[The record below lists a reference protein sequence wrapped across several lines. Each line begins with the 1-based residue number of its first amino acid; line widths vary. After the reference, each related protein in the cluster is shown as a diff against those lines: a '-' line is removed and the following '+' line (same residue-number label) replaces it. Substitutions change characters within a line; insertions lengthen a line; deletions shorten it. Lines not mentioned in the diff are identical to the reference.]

1 MLAVVRGV
9 GPLLLAQTGPSPSV
23 LPSGFPPTRRRA
35 VPGSSPA
42 ALLGFSFL
50 CTLPPGVLASHSCP
64 SQQWALPGCACPSPQ
79 PVVGCCSCQSPQDCG
94 PHQARGCWESPFC
107 IPQVGRGSKGSPQ
120 PPVSPRLGVLGTQ
133 HHLSLAGGGRGR
145 EHGIRAAGVRSPRGA
160 GGDGWELHP
169 RSGHLS
175 STLLPQAVCCRADP
189 VTTERF

>member
-160 GGDGWELHP
+160 GGDGWERNP
-169 RSGHLS
+169 RPGLS
-175 STLLPQAVCCRADP
+175 KA
-189 VTTERF
+189 EKHI